1 MMTQIMASTNR
12 RAAYRV
18 KPASSEELGL
28 SVLGERHQ
36 LIRGEVTD
44 VAIGGARVRFDK
56 NNAPKLASGDH
67 VVMAFASPE
76 YEYGTNVLAKVIS
89 MSEDSAEKIV
99 HVSFDD
105 KYEPLIIEREELFAL
120 FNRRSIRRG
129 IVERAGAEF
138 AAKVSPASGGEEQLS
153 EYPVSIVNISNTGV
167 SFNIGKEAHRE
178 LEDHSAI
185 RIALTRP
192 DDGSTST
199 IACNIRH
206 RSSIEDG
213 FIYGCEYDWGA
224 TNDPLAVV
232 EDLVTYLFEL
242 TEGR

>member
-1 MMTQIMASTNR
+1 MAQIIDSNDR

-18 KPASSEELGL
+18 KPDSSEELRF

-44 VAIGGARVRFDK
+44 VAIGGASVRFDK
-56 NNAPKLASGDH
+56 NNAPRLASGDH
-67 VVMAFASPE
+67 VVMAFASPQ

-89 MSEDSAEKIV
+89 MSEDAAEKIV
-99 HVSFDD
+99 RVSFDD
-105 KYEPLIIEREELFAL
+105 QYEPLNIDRDELFAL
-120 FNRRSIRRG
+120 FNRRAFQRG
-129 IVERAGAEF
+129 IAEHAEEDF
-138 AAKVSPASGGEEQLS
+138 VAKVSPASGGEEQLN

-167 SFNIGKEAHRE
+167 SFFIGKEAHE
-178 LEDHSAI
+178 ALKNYSEI

-199 IACNIRH
+199 IACNVRH
-206 RSSIEDG
+206 RSPTRDG
-213 FIYGCEYDWGA
+213 SIYGCEYDWSA

-232 EDLVTYLFEL
+232 EDLVSYLFEL
-242 TEGR
+242 TERK